1 MTRITEAELA
11 TILRRQDKPQ
21 NAPRTTQTATEADE
35 QCVVIEWAHV
45 MAVRLPGVD
54 LLFHIPNGEVRTKA
68 AGARLKA
75 QGVRAGVPD
84 LFLPVAR
91 GGHHGL
97 WLELKRA
104 DRSNHPSPAQVAWID
119 RLRDEGYMVVVCYGA
134 GQAMSAIETYM
145 GMT

>member
-35 QCVVIEWAHV
+35 QGVVIEWAHV

-68 AGARLKA
+68 AGARQA
-75 QGVRAGVPD
+75 HQQVPD
-84 LFLPVAR
+84 VR
-91 GGHHGL
+91 
-97 WLELKRA
+97 R
-104 DRSNHPSPAQVAWID
+104 V
-119 RLRDEGYMVVVCYGA
+119 
-134 GQAMSAIETYM
+134 
-145 GMT
+145 